1 MSTSFFKQQD
11 EARRKTYWLLFQ
23 FGLAVLCL
31 IGLVYTLAVV
41 LLYKMNDRPPP
52 EIQWFQPTL
61 LLAVAAIVGA
71 IVAGGSMLR
80 IAQLAQGG
88 KSIAL
93 MLGGQPVEPNT
104 RDMHERRLL
113 NIVEEMAIA
122 SGVPVPAVYLLPDER
137 GINAFAAGHG
147 QGDAVVAVS
156 QGCLDYLTR
165 DEIQGVVGHEF
176 SHVLNGDMTLDLRL
190 LALVSGL
197 MGLAEVGRLIM
208 NIASQSGSSSDKK
221 DNRGA
226 FILLGLGLLVLGLIG
241 AFLGSLI
248 KAAVSRQREF
258 LADAS
263 AIQFTRN
270 PAGIGGA
277 LKKIGGLEAGSALR
291 AQRRRGQPHVHRQP
305 ARRRQHPQPVRHPP
319 AAGAAYP
326 GHRPFVGRQLSG
338 GHESRRGC
346 RRGPGTKT
354 GPGRAAAKPAH
365 VSRHA
370 PAAAAACDGGGR
382 TR

>member
-1 MSTSFFKQQD
+1 
-11 EARRKTYWLLFQ
+11 
-23 FGLAVLCL
+23 
-31 IGLVYTLAVV
+31 
-41 LLYKMNDRPPP
+41 
-52 EIQWFQPTL
+52 
-61 LLAVAAIVGA
+61 
-71 IVAGGSMLR
+71 
-80 IAQLAQGG
+80 
-88 KSIAL
+88 

-104 RDMHERRLL
+104 RDMHEHRLL

-291 AQRRRGQPHVHRQP
+291 ARATAEVSHMFIASPLAG
-305 ARRRQHPQPVRHPP
+305 ASILSLFATHPP
-319 AAGAAYP
+319 LEQRIRAIDPFWDGSYPEVVKVGVDAAEA
-326 GHRPFVGRQLSG
+326 Q
-338 GHESRRGC
+338 
-346 RRGPGTKT
+346 GPK
-354 GPGRAAAKPAH
+354 PGRVAPLPNLPMFPGMPQLPLPLVVAGVEPGEQPGPLLQAAREPFSAAAWCIACSWTAGRSTAKP
-365 VSRHA
+365 S
-370 PAAAAACDGGGR
+370 
-382 TR
+382 